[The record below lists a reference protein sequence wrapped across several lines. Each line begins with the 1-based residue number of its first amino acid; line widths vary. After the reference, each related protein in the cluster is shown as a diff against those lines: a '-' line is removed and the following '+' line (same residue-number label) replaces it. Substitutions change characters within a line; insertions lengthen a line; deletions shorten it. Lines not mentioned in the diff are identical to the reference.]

1 MSETTAGVKWEEC
14 GQRENGD
21 IYRRDAF
28 TVRVHNKNWWAFENG
43 YMLAAFVRDLT
54 DETPLTAQLLPSLGG
69 EQYGESELMFRFGKV
84 RVFAFGAPEQWTWG
98 LFGTGRELK
107 KWINPLTVG
116 QLHLIRMYIE
126 GRQ

>member
-1 MSETTAGVKWEEC
+1 MHAGITNEDLVAALDSTLKLLKEVER
-14 GQRENGD
+14 GTYMKNGPD
-21 IYRRDAF
+21 RR
-28 TVRVHNKNWWAFENG
+28 
-43 YMLAAFVRDLT
+43 LAAFVRDLT

-107 KWINPLTVG
+107 KWMNPLTVG

>member
-1 MSETTAGVKWEEC
+1 MHAGITNEDLVAALDSTLKLLKEVER
-14 GQRENGD
+14 GTYMKNGPD
-21 IYRRDAF
+21 RR
-28 TVRVHNKNWWAFENG
+28 
-43 YMLAAFVRDLT
+43 LAAFVRDLT

-107 KWINPLTVG
+107 KWMNPLTVG

-126 GRQ
+126 GRQRT